1 MFSVA
6 FLTLLERKILGGI
19 QIRKGPDKVGM
30 GGILQPFRDAL
41 KLFSKA
47 EIFPFK
53 GNRLGFFLFPFIF
66 FILRVLLWGVIVSW
80 VGYLDFK
87 LSVLFFLCCI
97 GVGVYGVI
105 FCGWFSSSKYSSVGA
120 MRSVAQ
126 TISYEMVIALIV
138 FIVVI
143 LFGTLSFQKY
153 LEVQVKSV
161 GVGFL
166 LPLFIFFFVCCVA
179 ESGLAPFDLSEG
191 ESELVSGFNIE
202 YGGLKFALIFLGEYS
217 MLI

>member
-66 FILRVLLWGVIVSW
+66 FILRVLFWGVIVSW

-87 LSVLFFLCCI
+87 LSVLFFYVVL
-97 GVGVYGVI
+97 GWGFMVLFFVGG
-105 FCGWFSSSKYSSVGA
+105 S
-120 MRSVAQ
+120 
-126 TISYEMVIALIV
+126 
-138 FIVVI
+138 
-143 LFGTLSFQKY
+143 
-153 LEVQVKSV
+153 
-161 GVGFL
+161 L
-166 LPLFIFFFVCCVA
+166 LPSILLLGLCGLLLKLF
-179 ESGLAPFDLSEG
+179 LMKWL
-191 ESELVSGFNIE
+191 
-202 YGGLKFALIFLGEYS
+202 
-217 MLI
+217 